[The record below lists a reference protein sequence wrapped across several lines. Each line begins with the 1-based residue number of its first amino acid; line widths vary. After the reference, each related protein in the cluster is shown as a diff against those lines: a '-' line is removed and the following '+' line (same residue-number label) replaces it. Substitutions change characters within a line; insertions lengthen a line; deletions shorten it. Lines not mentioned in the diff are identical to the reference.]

1 MRLIDADKLNAE
13 MYHEAFETDT
23 DLQKWESGCWI
34 RYKMFENAMENAPT
48 VDAVPMS
55 VIEDIK
61 ADIRQIVD
69 EETEHDKTWAR
80 GLHYALCIIDKH
92 MKGDTDGRT
101 EN

>member
-1 MRLIDADKLNAE
+1 MRLIDVDKLNAE

-34 RYKMFENAMENAPT
+34 RYKMYENATDNAPT

-61 ADIRQIVD
+61 QEIAEYKDDKVIHAERNEMIDIVLQ
-69 EETEHDKTWAR
+69 
-80 GLHYALCIIDKH
+80 IIDKH
-92 MKGDTDGRT
+92 TKGGS
-101 EN
+101 E